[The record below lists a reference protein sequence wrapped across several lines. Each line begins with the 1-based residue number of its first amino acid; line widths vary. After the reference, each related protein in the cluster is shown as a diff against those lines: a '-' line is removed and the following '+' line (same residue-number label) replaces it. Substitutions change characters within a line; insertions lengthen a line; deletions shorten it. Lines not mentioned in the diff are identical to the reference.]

1 MPNNKYQT
9 YKDKAGKFRFR
20 LLAGNSQVILSSEG
34 YNSKAACMNG
44 ITSVKKNGV
53 SKERFTIKQTK
64 NGKHHFNLI
73 AANREVIGSSQMY
86 ASRAT
91 ARKGIASVMRNA
103 KSPIEDKS

>member
-9 YKDKAGKFRFR
+9 YKDKGGKFRFR

-34 YNSKAACMNG
+34 YNSKASCNNG
-44 ITSVKKNGV
+44 INSVMKNGTN
-53 SKERFTIKQTK
+53 KERFVIKQAK
-64 NGKHHFNLI
+64 NGKHFFNLV
-73 AANREVIGSSQMY
+73 AANKEVIGSSQMY

-103 KSPIEDKS
+103 KSPIEHKS

>member
-9 YKDKAGKFRFR
+9 YKDKGGKFRFR

-34 YNSKAACMNG
+34 YNSKAACMKGIDSVRRNG
-44 ITSVKKNGV
+44 TDKGK
-53 SKERFTIKQTK
+53 FTIKQAK
-64 NGKHHFNLI
+64 NGKHHFNLV
-73 AANREVIGSSQMY
+73 AANKEVIGSGQMY

-103 KSPIEDKS
+103 KSKIEDKS